1 MPDASLHAY
10 ALNQVDDRWAW
21 RVFDVEGLQIAGGF
35 ASDQDEAQSAVAA
48 VLEGAGPRP
57 VRTATAYR

>member
-1 MPDASLHAY
+1 MHEASLHAY

-48 VLEGAGPRP
+48 VLEEVGPSP
-57 VRTATAYR
+57 VRAATARR